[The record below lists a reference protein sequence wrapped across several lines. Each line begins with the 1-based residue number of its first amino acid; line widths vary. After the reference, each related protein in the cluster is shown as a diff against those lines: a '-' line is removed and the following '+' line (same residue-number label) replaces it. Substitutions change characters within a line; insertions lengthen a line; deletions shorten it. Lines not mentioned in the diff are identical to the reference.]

1 MTDIHANIAKV
12 QARIQQAVTK
22 SGRCVTDIMLLAV
35 SKTQSAEAIEKAYHL
50 GGLCHFGENYIQEAV
65 DKQDVLAHL
74 PLVWHFIGPIQSN
87 KTRLIA
93 ERFHWCHS
101 LDRLKIAERLQQQRP
116 SGLPPLD
123 VCVQVNIDDES
134 SKSGLN
140 LAEVPDFVER
150 LRLMNRLNIRGLM
163 VIPAPGRPPEATIE
177 SFQLTANCL
186 AQLQKTHPELP
197 LDTLSMGMSADLEL
211 AIAAGST
218 IVRVGT
224 DIFGA
229 RKTAPD
235 HP

>member
-12 QARIQQAVTK
+12 QARIQQAATK

-50 GGLCHFGENYIQEAV
+50 DKLRHFGENYAQEAI
-65 DKQDVLAHL
+65 DKQDLLKHL
-74 PLVWHFIGPIQSN
+74 PLIWHFIGPIQSN

-93 ERFHWCHS
+93 ERFQWCHS
-101 LDRLKIAERLQQQRP
+101 LDRLKIAQRLQQQRP
-116 SGLPPLD
+116 PGLAPLN
-123 VCVQVNIDDES
+123 VCIEVNIDNES
-134 SKSGLN
+134 SKSGLP
-140 LAEVPDFVER
+140 LADLSDFVAHLRVMDR
-150 LRLMNRLNIRGLM
+150 LSIRGLM
-163 VIPAPGRPPEATIE
+163 VIPAPGKTAGETLDGFR
-177 SFQLTANCL
+177 LTADRL
-186 AQLQKTHPELP
+186 RSLKATFPELP

-235 HP
+235 QP